1 MGSIEQKLRQDGVI
15 KEESSVN
22 RSVLE
27 ETKRKYFG
35 KRACKRSRDEEE
47 IETMSRAA
55 DELHIGDQVAQGGG
69 DGKVRGGQGGQGC
82 QGDRDLKSDESV
94 GLPGHPGAAGD
105 AGEGPER
112 KRRKISR
119 ARGE

>member
-1 MGSIEQKLRQDGVI
+1 MCSDVKLGKIAEKKGMRLVINTMMFRRLLVSLEASNYFSQQSLLDLGLSKDDVGSIEQKLRQDGVI

-47 IETMSRAA
+47 IENMSRAA
-55 DELHIGDQVAQGGG
+55 DELQIGGQVA
-69 DGKVRGGQGGQGC
+69 
-82 QGDRDLKSDESV
+82 
-94 GLPGHPGAAGD
+94 
-105 AGEGPER
+105 
-112 KRRKISR
+112 
-119 ARGE
+119 